1 LEKIDLLETG
11 ACAVYLTYMP
21 GPPLSSFVERF
32 WLTEERDQPF
42 TREIA
47 LPAGNTQL
55 IIQLEGD
62 PPRIVTRHGSHREQ
76 VFRESHIRGPGSD
89 WYLLN
94 AGRRMTRLGVQF
106 KPGGAY
112 PFFRPP
118 IRELRNAHEPLEA
131 LWGAPARE
139 LRERLLELQTPA
151 ERFHLVERFLL
162 AQAVRP
168 LSYHPAVAYA
178 LRMLRPGIGVC
189 SIAEIVEQVNF
200 SHRQFIALFRES
212 VGLAPK
218 EYMCLRRFLLAAR
231 NAYDDNP
238 VAWNELALQF
248 GYSDQAHLCNEFRAF
263 SGLTPGSYLKHRH
276 PQFSTYIPLPA
287 EGDIGLLMHR
297 RGAPRGLAVS

>member
-1 LEKIDLLETG
+1 MLKTG
-11 ACAVYLTYMP
+11 ACAVYLTYIP
-21 GPPLSSFVERF
+21 GPPLSSFVELF

-47 LPAGNTQL
+47 LPSGNTYL

-62 PPRIVTRHGSHREQ
+62 PQRIVTQHDSRREQ
-76 VFRESHIRGPGSD
+76 VFHESLVRGPGAE

-118 IRELRNAHEPLEA
+118 MSELRDAHEPLDA

-139 LRERLLELQTPA
+139 LRERLLELQTPD
-151 ERFHLVERFLL
+151 ERFHLLERFLL
-162 AQAVRP
+162 AQAAHP
-168 LSYHPAVAYA
+168 LTYRLAVAYA
-178 LRMLRPGIGVC
+178 LRMLRPGNGAC
-189 SIAEIVEQVNF
+189 SIAEVVEQVNF

-218 EYMCLRRFLLAAR
+218 EYMRLRRFLLAAR
-231 NAYDDNP
+231 HAYDDTP
-238 VAWNELALQF
+238 VAWNELALRF
-248 GYSDQAHLCNEFRAF
+248 DYSDQAHLCNDFRAF

-276 PQFSTYIPLPA
+276 PRLSTYIPLPD
-287 EGDIGLLMHR
+287 EGDVGLLN
-297 RGAPRGLAVS
+297 VSRHVRSG

>member
-1 LEKIDLLETG
+1 M
-11 ACAVYLTYMP
+11 YLTYIP
-21 GPPLSSFVERF
+21 RPPLSSFVKHF
-32 WLTEERDQPF
+32 WLTEEHGQPF
-42 TREIA
+42 TREVA
-47 LPAGNTQL
+47 LPSGNTQL

-62 PPRIVTRHGSHREQ
+62 PQRIVTQRGSRHERVFHESLVRGS
-76 VFRESHIRGPGSD
+76 GAD

-94 AGRRMTRLGVQF
+94 AGRRMLRLGVQF

-118 IRELRNAHEPLEA
+118 MSELRDTHEPLEA

-139 LRERLLELQTPA
+139 LRERLLELSTPD

-162 AQAVRP
+162 AQAARP
-168 LSYHPAVAYA
+168 LTYHPAVAYA
-178 LRMLRPGIGVC
+178 LQMLQPGNGAH
-189 SIAEIVEQVNF
+189 SIAEVVEQVNF

-218 EYMCLRRFLLAAR
+218 QYMCLRRFLRAAR
-231 NAYDDNP
+231 NAYDDTP
-238 VAWNELALQF
+238 VAWDDLALRF

-276 PQFSTYIPLPA
+276 PHFSTYIPLPA
-287 EGDIGLLMHR
+287 DGDIGLLMYR
-297 RGAPRGLAVS
+297 RGEPRGLAVS

>member
-1 LEKIDLLETG
+1 M
-11 ACAVYLTYMP
+11 YLTYIP
-21 GPPLSSFVERF
+21 GPPLSSFVEHF
-32 WLTEERDQPF
+32 WLTQESDQPF
-42 TREIA
+42 TREVA
-47 LPAGNTQL
+47 LPSGNTQL

-62 PPRIVTRHGSHREQ
+62 PQRIVTQRGSHHER
-76 VFRESHIRGPGSD
+76 VFHESLVRGPGAD
-89 WYLLN
+89 WYLLS

-106 KPGGAY
+106 KPGGSY
-112 PFFRPP
+112 PFFRSPMS
-118 IRELRNAHEPLEA
+118 ELHDAHEPLEA

-139 LRERLLELQTPA
+139 LRERLLELSTSE
-151 ERFHLVERFLL
+151 ERFHLVEQFLL

-168 LSYHPAVAYA
+168 LTYHPAVAYA
-178 LRMLRPGIGVC
+178 LHKLRPGNGTP

-218 EYMCLRRFLLAAR
+218 EYWCLRRFLLTAR
-231 NAYDDNP
+231 NAYDDTP
-238 VAWNELALQF
+238 VAWNELALRF

-287 EGDIGLLMHR
+287 DGDAGLPNLSR
-297 RGAPRGLAVS
+297 

>member
-1 LEKIDLLETG
+1 ME
-11 ACAVYLTYMP
+11 ARAVYLTYTP
-21 GPPLSSFVERF
+21 QPPLSSFVEHF
-32 WLTEERDQPF
+32 WLTEEHDQPF
-42 TREIA
+42 TREVA
-47 LPAGNTQL
+47 LPSGNTQL

-62 PPRIVTRHGSHREQ
+62 PQRIVTQRGSRHEH
-76 VFRESHIRGPGSD
+76 VFPESLVRGPGAN

-94 AGRRMTRLGVQF
+94 AGHRMLRLGVLF

-118 IRELRNAHEPLEA
+118 MSELRDAHEPLEA
-131 LWGAPARE
+131 LWGVQARE
-139 LRERLLELQTPA
+139 LRERLLELQTPD
-151 ERFHLVERFLL
+151 ERFNLLERFLL

-168 LSYHPAVAYA
+168 LTYHPAVADA
-178 LRMLRPGIGVC
+178 LQMLRPGNGAY
-189 SIAEIVEQVNF
+189 SIAEVVEQVNF

-231 NAYDDNP
+231 NAYDDTP
-238 VAWNELALQF
+238 VAWNDLALQF

-276 PQFSTYIPLPA
+276 PQFSTYIPLPT
-287 EGDIGLLMHR
+287 EGDIDLLMHR
-297 RGAPRGLAVS
+297 RGEAFLSPKD

>member
-1 LEKIDLLETG
+1 M
-11 ACAVYLTYMP
+11 YLTYIP
-21 GPPLSSFVERF
+21 GPPLASFVERF
-32 WLTEERDQPF
+32 WFTEESNQPF

-47 LPAGNTQL
+47 LPSGHTQL
-55 IIQLEGD
+55 IIQLAGD
-62 PPRIVTRHGSHREQ
+62 PPRIVTQHGSRRER
-76 VFRESHIRGPGSD
+76 VFHESHVRGPGAD

-94 AGRRMTRLGVQF
+94 AGRRMTRVGVQF

-118 IRELRNAHEPLEA
+118 VSELRNMYEPLEA

-139 LRERLLELQTPA
+139 LRERLLELQTPN
-151 ERFHLVERFLL
+151 ERFHLLERFLL

-168 LSYHPAVAYA
+168 LTFHPAVADA
-178 LRMLRPGIGVC
+178 LHLLRPGNGAC
-189 SIAEIVEQVNF
+189 SIAEVVEQVNF

-218 EYMCLRRFLLAAR
+218 EYLCLRRFLLAAR
-231 NAYDDNP
+231 NAYEDTP
-238 VAWNELALQF
+238 VAWNELALRF

-276 PQFSTYIPLPA
+276 PQFSTYIPLSA
-287 EGDIGLLMHR
+287 EDDLDLLNISRQMRSGYPHR
-297 RGAPRGLAVS
+297 RSSFSGIVHK